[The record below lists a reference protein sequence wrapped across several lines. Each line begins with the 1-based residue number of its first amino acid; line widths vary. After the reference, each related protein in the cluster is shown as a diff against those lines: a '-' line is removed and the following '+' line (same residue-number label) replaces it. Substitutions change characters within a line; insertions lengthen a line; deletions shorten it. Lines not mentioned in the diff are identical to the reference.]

1 VPYSIHRWLTDLEH
15 TACGLRRP
23 HAVRGWREVTC
34 QRCLGSIHAKLA
46 QWQRQ
51 PPEIPRAPHRDI
63 RCDCIVFFLDTGR
76 CREGDSVPFLVVAQK
91 GQTVRSGDL

>member
-1 VPYSIHRWLTDLEH
+1 VPHSIHRWLTDLEH

-46 QWQRQ
+46 QLQRQ

-63 RCDCIVFFLDTGR
+63 RCDCIVFFLLQVGVGKGTV
-76 CREGDSVPFLVVAQK
+76 SPF
-91 GQTVRSGDL
+91 

>member
-1 VPYSIHRWLTDLEH
+1 MPHSIHRWLTDLEH

-46 QWQRQ
+46 QVQRQ
-51 PPEIPRAPHRDI
+51 PPASPHAPQGHSR
-63 RCDCIVFFLDTGR
+63 
-76 CREGDSVPFLVVAQK
+76 Q
-91 GQTVRSGDL
+91 SGGAPVTRIAALLTALAHHGLFEATSANRVSEHQ

>member
-1 VPYSIHRWLTDLEH
+1 VPHSIHRWLTDLEH

-46 QWQRQ
+46 QLQCQ
-51 PPEIPRAPHRDI
+51 PPEIPRAPRRDI
-63 RCDCIVFFLDTGR
+63 RCDCIVFSLIQVGV
-76 CREGDSVPFLVVAQK
+76 GK
-91 GQTVRSGDL
+91 GTLSPS

>member
-1 VPYSIHRWLTDLEH
+1 VPHSIHRWLTDLEH

-46 QWQRQ
+46 QLQRQ
-51 PPEIPRAPHRDI
+51 LPESPRAPQGYSRQSSSAPVTRLAALMTARTLILLARGQRHR
-63 RCDCIVFFLDTGR
+63 G
-76 CREGDSVPFLVVAQK
+76 EA
-91 GQTVRSGDL
+91 

>member
-1 VPYSIHRWLTDLEH
+1 MPHSIHRWLTDLEH

-46 QWQRQ
+46 QVQRQ
-51 PPEIPRAPHRDI
+51 PPASHYEPQGHARQSGGAPVTRSAALLTALSPHGL
-63 RCDCIVFFLDTGR
+63 F
-76 CREGDSVPFLVVAQK
+76 EAQSANRMSEH
-91 GQTVRSGDL
+91 Q